1 MTDETPAT
9 GFSIPEREDR
19 RRELALQILVAAT
32 VNAMPA
38 TEMLQRFRQACVG
51 PVPPP
56 TVAEASEHFRIVRF
70 EDFLPDDEE
79 WASHAAAVERRLAAV
94 DAHREEVDAIIV
106 AASPRWRL
114 ERMPVIDRSLL
125 RLGVVE
131 LRFLPEPRARATI
144 NGMIELAKRYGE
156 TTTPRFVNGIL
167 DQIRRD
173 LGVPFQ

>member
-1 MTDETPAT
+1 VTDETPPT
-9 GFSIPEREDR
+9 GLSIPEREDR

-32 VNAMPA
+32 VNQIPA
-38 TEMLQRFRQACVG
+38 LDMMQRFRQACVG

-56 TVAEASEHFRIVRF
+56 TDAEASPYFRIVRF
-70 EDFLPDDEE
+70 EDYLPDDAE
-79 WASHAAAVERRLAAV
+79 WASHADAVARRLEAV
-94 DAHREEVDAIIV
+94 DAHASALDAIIV
-106 AASPRWRL
+106 AASPRWRID
-114 ERMPVIDRSLL
+114 RMPVIDRSLL

-131 LRFLPEPRARATI
+131 MKFLPEPRARATI